1 VHAEHLVKRDLYVG
15 LVTLE
20 LFAALISEAA
30 TRASTELANAFFPVA
45 FSLAIGNPIA
55 TRRGEKYRRAI
66 SWAC

>member
-1 VHAEHLVKRDLYVG
+1 VHAEYLVKRDLYVG
-15 LVTLE
+15 LVTLQ
-20 LFAALISEAA
+20 LFAALMSEA